1 MDPSNILFWNVR
13 GLNGIVRQDVVRN
26 LVISSKIDV
35 VCLQETKMEDI
46 SRINV
51 IQMFGRDFS
60 NFIFLPL
67 VRASGG
73 ILLVWRDRLGHHG
86 GFRVEG
92 SLCFSPIMPSTRT
105 TLVVDVCLWSPRQRG

>member
-35 VCLQETKMEDI
+35 MCLQETKMEDI

-51 IQMFGRDFS
+51 IQMCGRDFS
-60 NFIFLPL
+60 NFIFLPS
-67 VRASGG
+67 VSASGG
-73 ILLVWRDRLGHHG
+73 ILLVWRGRLGHHG
-86 GFRVEG
+86 GFRVG
-92 SLCFSPIMPSTRT
+92 GHSVSIQF
-105 TLVVDVCLWSPRQRG
+105 CLA

>member
-13 GLNGIVRQDVVRN
+13 GLNGTARQDVVRN
-26 LVISSKIDV
+26 LVISSKINV

-51 IQMFGRDFS
+51 IQMLGRDFS

-67 VRASGG
+67 VGASGG
-73 ILLVWRDRLGHHG
+73 ILLA
-86 GFRVEG
+86 
-92 SLCFSPIMPSTRT
+92 
-105 TLVVDVCLWSPRQRG
+105 